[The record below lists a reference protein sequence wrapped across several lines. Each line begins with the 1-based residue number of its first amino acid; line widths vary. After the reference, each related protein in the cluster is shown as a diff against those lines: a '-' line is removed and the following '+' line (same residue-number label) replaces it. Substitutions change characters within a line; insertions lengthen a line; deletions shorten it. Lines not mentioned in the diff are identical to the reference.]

1 MCEDYSKVMVED
13 FLKSSMSTVKV
24 LVNKL
29 STFKKEEHD
38 QAGGTFPLRKWQKV
52 SVQFTGNQFFLRGS
66 VEYTNP
72 QLTVEEVQGI
82 VGTRLLE
89 ASANYFD
96 KVGLHQPERRRRCPA
111 L

>member
-1 MCEDYSKVMVED
+1 MVED
-13 FLKSSMSTVKV
+13 FLRSSMSPVKV
-24 LVNKL
+24 LVDKL
-29 STFKKEEHD
+29 AAFKSEPHAKNVTLFRYEN
-38 QAGGTFPLRKWQKV
+38 GRKV

-89 ASANYFD
+89 ASANYYD
-96 KVGLHQPERRRRCPA
+96 RVGLHEPDGGDVATA